1 MKKLILCFG
10 VIALLSF
17 SIIAQDEVVLQFTTI
32 SGYSNNL
39 YIDNISAGNQY
50 DVDVAVTSINNINA
64 DTSYAIGSSSFT
76 LAPEV
81 SVTNLGKTE
90 ITSPFDV
97 VMTVEPGGYSSTQTV
112 SSLTSGQTVT
122 VTFDDLT
129 IDPSTG
135 IDIVVTSQL
144 TGDENPANDVL
155 NQHSLVLPGVQR
167 DNVLLEEWTNS
178 SCGPCAANNPTID
191 AFVAA
196 NFSTVVPV
204 KYHVWWP
211 GNNDPMY
218 LFNVPENTERTNYYG
233 VSGVPNVIM
242 GGVTNPVY
250 PYTTPGSLQ
259 DAHDIQMSKAT
270 PMEVS
275 VTDTHFGSDSIRTD
289 IVLTIHSPLVYGQYY
304 LRVMAVERWIHY
316 ASPPGSNGE
325 TDFYDVFRKAYPDIT
340 GSPLQLT
347 PGTYNFSFTYPMNAA
362 WVDTMMYSIAFVQ
375 DDATKKVWCSG
386 KGREIPVPDIFVQ
399 TPSFVEKPI
408 GRTNMVGTKQQSISN
423 ILDNPLGGFNIEL
436 FEGIFPPAGW
446 QVVNPDGGITFE
458 QYDGANGPSLGG
470 SKSVLMDFYSYSTVG
485 ASDTMYTRI
494 FYGLQ
499 PTDSVKFDYAHAEYP
514 GFGPDRLIVKVSLDG
529 GQTFPYTIFDKAGDQ
544 LATVDPT
551 TAAFVPASSSDWA
564 TFSFSLDTV
573 VAFSSVSVQS
583 PNGGEVWVAGD
594 TEDITWSGVNVNDVK
609 IELSTNNGTDWSTI
623 IQSTPNTGTYA
634 WVVTAQDTSDE
645 CLIRIS
651 SVENG
656 YVYDV
661 SDAVFTIDII
671 SGLEEEFESNPTE
684 FSLVQNYP
692 NPFNPSTTIRYA
704 VPKTSHISI
713 KVYDLTGQEVA
724 TLINGVK
731 EVGTYEVK
739 FDAHNLA
746 SGIYLYRMIATDLST
761 GSGQIYTSVRKLS
774 VLK

>member
-1 MKKLILCFG
+1 MKKLILFFS
-10 VIALLSF
+10 VIAFLSS
-17 SIIAQDEVVLQFTTI
+17 SIFAQDEVVLQFTTI

-50 DVDVAVTSINNINA
+50 DVDVAVISINNIDA

-76 LAPEV
+76 IAPEV

-112 SSLTSGQTVT
+112 SSLTSGQSVS
-122 VTFDDLT
+122 VVFDDLT
-129 IDPSTG
+129 IYPSTEM
-135 IDIVVTSQL
+135 DIVVTSQL
-144 TGDENPANDVL
+144 AGDENPANDVL
-155 NQHSLVLPGVQR
+155 SQYSVVLPGVQR
-167 DNVLLEEWTNS
+167 DNVLLEEWTNA
-178 SCGPCAANNPTID
+178 SCAPCAANNPTID

-196 NFSTVVPV
+196 NFSTIVPV

-259 DAHDIQMSKAT
+259 DAYDIQMSKAT
-270 PMEVS
+270 PLEVS
-275 VTDTHFGSDSIRTD
+275 VTDTHIGSDSIRTD
-289 IVLTIHSPLVYGQYY
+289 IVLTIHAPLLYGQYY

-316 ASPPGSNGE
+316 ASPPGTNGE

-340 GSPLQLT
+340 GSPLPLT
-347 PGTYNFSFTYPMNAA
+347 PGTYNFSFTYPINAA
-362 WVDTMMYSIAFVQ
+362 WVDSMMYSIAFVQ

-386 KGREIPVPDIFVQ
+386 KGREMPVPNILAQ
-399 TPSFVEKPI
+399 TPAFVGKPI
-408 GRTNMVGTKQQSISN
+408 GRTNMIGTEQQFIYNS
-423 ILDNPLGGFNIEL
+423 LDNPLGGFNIEL

-446 QVVNPDGGITFE
+446 QVINPDDGITFE

-485 ASDTMYTRI
+485 ASDTMYSRI

-499 PTDSVKFDYAHAEYP
+499 TIDSVKFDYAHAEYP
-514 GFGPDRLIVKVSLDG
+514 GFGPDRLIVKVSIDG
-529 GQTFPYTIFDKAGDQ
+529 GLTFPFTIFDKAGDE
-544 LATVDPT
+544 LATVAPT
-551 TAAFVPASSSDWA
+551 SNSFVPTSSGDWA
-564 TFSFSLDTV
+564 TFSYPLENIVT
-573 VAFSSVSVQS
+573 FSSVSVQS
-583 PNGGEVWVAGD
+583 PNGGEVWVAGE

-623 IQSTPNTGTYA
+623 IESTPNTGSYS
-634 WVVTAQDTSDE
+634 WVVTAQDSSDE
-645 CLIRIS
+645 CLIRITN
-651 SVENG
+651 VENG
-656 YVYDV
+656 FVYDV
-661 SDAVFTIDII
+661 SDGVFTIDVV
-671 SGLEEEFESNPTE
+671 SSLGEELESNPTE
-684 FSLVQNYP
+684 FNLAQNYP

-704 VPKTSHISI
+704 VPKTSQVSI
-713 KVYDLTGQEVA
+713 KIYDLTGQEVA
-724 TLINGVK
+724 SLVNEVK

-739 FDAHNLA
+739 FDARNLA
-746 SGIYLYRMIATDLST
+746 SGVYLYKMIAGDFS
-761 GSGQIYTSVRKLS
+761 SVKKLN

>member
-1 MKKLILCFG
+1 MKKLILFFS
-10 VIALLSF
+10 VIAFLSS
-17 SIIAQDEVVLQFTTI
+17 SIFAQDEVVLQFTTI

-50 DVDVAVTSINNINA
+50 DVDVAVISINNIDA

-76 LAPEV
+76 IAPEV

-112 SSLTSGQTVT
+112 SSLTSGQSVS
-122 VTFDDLT
+122 VVFDDLT
-129 IDPSTG
+129 IYPSTEM
-135 IDIVVTSQL
+135 DIVVTSQL
-144 TGDENPANDVL
+144 AGDENPANDVL
-155 NQHSLVLPGVQR
+155 SQYSVVLPGVQR
-167 DNVLLEEWTNS
+167 DNVLLEEWTNA
-178 SCGPCAANNPTID
+178 SCAPCAANNPTID
-191 AFVAA
+191 AFVAT
-196 NFSTVVPV
+196 NFSTIVPV

-259 DAHDIQMSKAT
+259 DAYDIQMSKAT
-270 PMEVS
+270 PLEVS
-275 VTDTHFGSDSIRTD
+275 VTDTHIGSDSIRTD
-289 IVLTIHSPLVYGQYY
+289 IVLTIHAPLLYGQYY

-316 ASPPGSNGE
+316 ASPPGTNGE

-340 GSPLQLT
+340 GSPLPLT
-347 PGTYNFSFTYPMNAA
+347 PGTYNFSFTYPINAA
-362 WVDTMMYSIAFVQ
+362 WVDSMMYSIAFVQ

-386 KGREIPVPDIFVQ
+386 KGREMPVPNILAQ
-399 TPSFVEKPI
+399 TPAFVGKPI
-408 GRTNMVGTKQQSISN
+408 GRTNMIGTEQQFIYNS
-423 ILDNPLGGFNIEL
+423 LDNPLGGFNIEL

-446 QVVNPDGGITFE
+446 QVINPDDGITFE

-485 ASDTMYTRI
+485 ASDTMYSRI

-499 PTDSVKFDYAHAEYP
+499 TIDSVKFDYAHAEYP
-514 GFGPDRLIVKVSLDG
+514 GFGPDRLIVKVSIDG
-529 GQTFPYTIFDKAGDQ
+529 GLTFPFTIFDKAGDE
-544 LATVDPT
+544 LATVAPT
-551 TAAFVPASSSDWA
+551 SNSFVPTSSGDWA
-564 TFSFSLDTV
+564 TFSYPLENIVT
-573 VAFSSVSVQS
+573 FSSVSVQS
-583 PNGGEVWVAGD
+583 PNGGEVWVAGE

-623 IQSTPNTGTYA
+623 IESTPNTGSYS
-634 WVVTAQDTSDE
+634 WVVTAQDSSDE
-645 CLIRIS
+645 CLIRITN
-651 SVENG
+651 VENG
-656 YVYDV
+656 FVYDV
-661 SDAVFTIDII
+661 SDGVFTIDVV
-671 SGLEEEFESNPTE
+671 SSLGEELESNPTE
-684 FSLVQNYP
+684 FNLAQNYP

-704 VPKTSHISI
+704 VPKTSQVSI
-713 KVYDLTGQEVA
+713 KIYDLTGQEVA
-724 TLINGVK
+724 SLVNEVK

-739 FDAHNLA
+739 FDARNLA
-746 SGIYLYRMIATDLST
+746 SGVYLYKMIAGDFS
-761 GSGQIYTSVRKLS
+761 SVKKLN